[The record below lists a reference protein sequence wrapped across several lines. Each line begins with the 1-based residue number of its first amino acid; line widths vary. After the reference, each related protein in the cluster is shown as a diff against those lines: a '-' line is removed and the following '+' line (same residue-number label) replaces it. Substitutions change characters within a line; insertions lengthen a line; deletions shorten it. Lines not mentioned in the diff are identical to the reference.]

1 MITDRRSVLR
11 WLGIGAATGAAA
23 GAAIVTA
30 AKEAKAEPV
39 KGMPRGFK
47 DPYHIPSDM
56 IPKGVRYNW
65 KRVFITS
72 EQCDFR
78 NINAM
83 VQQGWKPVPFSRHAG
98 HFSPSAEGLGSG
110 SPAGVNRYWIEIGGL
125 VLMEKAIGA

>member
-30 AKEAKAEPV
+30 VKEAKAEPV

-72 EQCDFR
+72 EQCDFQ

-83 VQQGWKPVPFSRHAG
+83 IQQGWRPVPFTRHPDMFRFG
-98 HFSPSAEGLGSG
+98 TSDSDINVFRPY
-110 SPAGVNRYWIEIGGL
+110 PQFWIEIGGL